1 MSKFIFKGVLLSILS
16 GNAAHGILYDCSG
29 GEFVEDFKTCILKKS
44 DSFIREINLKSYR
57 QAIHLNIFTAAQ
69 MIFPEDGSVGE
80 KKQTFKPTLK
90 LDPLFVYMFCLFD
103 IKDLLLYVDNPLIVP
118 RSCIEIGQDSSYVP
132 ITIKVRMCFR

>member
-1 MSKFIFKGVLLSILS
+1 MIKKIVIMSKVIFKGVLLSILS

-80 KKQTFKPTLK
+80 KKKQ
-90 LDPLFVYMFCLFD
+90 PLNQL
-103 IKDLLLYVDNPLIVP
+103 
-118 RSCIEIGQDSSYVP
+118 
-132 ITIKVRMCFR
+132 